1 MSRTG
6 HTFKR
11 YMLHTTNI
19 DFISS
24 DTVVPK
30 RRSTYR
36 GGLATIKTDV
46 IPVTA
51 LPLSSLESALSLL
64 QETAGW
70 SNVHSTL
77 RFLHYIFIFIPLLH
91 FCLLNWTP
99 YTYHLCPAIVD
110 PTDGFLMFFPLTSE
124 SFLLPT
130 KGLSVLAGRPDHRRQ
145 VQSIFICKCIMNTVK

>member
-1 MSRTG
+1 
-6 HTFKR
+6 
-11 YMLHTTNI
+11 MLHTTNI

-70 SNVHSTL
+70 SNVHSTI
-77 RFLHYIFIFIPLLH
+77 RFLHYIFIFIPTLH

-99 YTYHLCPAIVD
+99 YTSVL
-110 PTDGFLMFFPLTSE
+110 LL
-124 SFLLPT
+124 SFLLMGSYVFSTNIGTILMPLILLLPN